1 MGPQQHIGQH
11 EISIENDV
19 IVCRYR
25 GPLSLAE
32 VAAIHGIIQAQLS
45 VQPRLFQ
52 ICDLRDMDGLSREVR
67 EWIAKWSK
75 EHRLAGV
82 VLFGGSLVMQVAA
95 TMIERVARLL
105 YRSDTPPVY
114 FCRSEAE
121 ARAWVERQRLA
132 PPAVDEPKAAPR
144 G

>member
-1 MGPQQHIGQH
+1 MASQHRIGQH

-19 IVCRYR
+19 ILCRYR
-25 GPLSLAE
+25 GPLSLDE
-32 VAAIHGIIQAQLS
+32 VAAVHAIIQAQLS
-45 VQPRLFQ
+45 VQQRLFQ
-52 ICDLRDMDGLSREVR
+52 ICDLRDMDGLSRDVR

-82 VLFGGSLVMQVAA
+82 GLFGGSLVMQVAA
-95 TMIERVARLL
+95 SMIERVARLL
-105 YRSDTPPVY
+105 YRSETPPVY

-132 PPAVDEPKAAPR
+132 LAAVDEPQAAPR